1 MLNVGIINYLNS
13 IPFTAAFTLGHLD
26 PSVALQ
32 YGVPTQLNQKL
43 REGELDV
50 SFISAAEYLC
60 YPELYTLLPDFCIG
74 ARERVA
80 SVCLYVR
87 ESIDRLDGRPL
98 ALTPDSA
105 SSAMLL
111 RLYCQQHWKITPQF
125 VPLEK
130 LDCYDDYEG
139 FLLLGDQCLRR
150 PQIPGFQTIDLASVW
165 YYTTGLPF
173 TFAVLAARRDSMAT
187 KAVEI
192 ATWQVT
198 LAESLSW
205 SRLHGD
211 EVEQLAQQ
219 RSQLPREILTD
230 YYRLMRY
237 DFDAE
242 QQRGLAR
249 FSKLLEETDA
259 NVCVP

>member
-13 IPFTAAFTLGHLD
+13 IPFTAAFDLG
-26 PSVALQ
+26 VLQ
-32 YGVPTQLNQKL
+32 PHVMLQSGVPTQLNQKL

-87 ESIDRLDGRPL
+87 ESIDRLDGRRV

-105 SSAMLL
+105 SSAMML
-111 RLYCQQHWKITPQF
+111 RLFCQQHWKISPQF
-125 VPLEK
+125 VTLEAI
-130 LDCYDDYEG
+130 DNYEGYEG

-150 PQIPGFQTIDLASVW
+150 PQVPGFRTIDLATVW

-173 TFAVLAARRDSMAT
+173 TFAVLAARRDSMAA

-192 ATWQVT
+192 AAWQVT
-198 LAESLSW
+198 LGESLAW
-205 SRLHGD
+205 SRAHAA
-211 EVEQLAQQ
+211 EITQLGQQ
-219 RSQLPREILTD
+219 RSQLPLDVLTD
-230 YYRLMRY
+230 YYRLLRF

-249 FSKLLEETDA
+249 FSQLLEETDA
-259 NVCVP
+259 NVLVP